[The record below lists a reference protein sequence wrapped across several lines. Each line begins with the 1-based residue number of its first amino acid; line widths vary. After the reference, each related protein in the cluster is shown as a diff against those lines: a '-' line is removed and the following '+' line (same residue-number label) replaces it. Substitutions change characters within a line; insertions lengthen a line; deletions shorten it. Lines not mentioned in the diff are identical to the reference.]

1 MAGVSR
7 LPAVRCYGGTVAY
20 GYDDEYDHG
29 RDLAPP
35 PVCFNSGMPNQ
46 YVYDE
51 PDNDDYK
58 VFPPPGPGTVIE
70 STGHGYTIVP
80 MTVTTCDKGEGDD
93 GLLVAAVQDGGVVA
107 AAPGGGAGVEADDED
122 EPEGKLDYEYEFYD
136 ADDDLAEQG
145 QPRRGTLATAWML
158 AGIAAAA
165 EHGRHL
171 TEPAT
176 RLTAARRLVH
186 VGGREADCT
195 QRQISLQQKLAS

>member
-51 PDNDDYK
+51 SDNDDYK

-80 MTVTTCDKGEGDD
+80 MAATTGDKGGD
-93 GLLVAAVQDGGVVA
+93 GTLTTSAKQQPKTPVAAVKDGGIGHWGCCSRGR
-107 AAPGGGAGVEADDED
+107 GG
-122 EPEGKLDYEYEFYD
+122 
-136 ADDDLAEQG
+136 
-145 QPRRGTLATAWML
+145 
-158 AGIAAAA
+158 
-165 EHGRHL
+165 
-171 TEPAT
+171 
-176 RLTAARRLVH
+176 
-186 VGGREADCT
+186 
-195 QRQISLQQKLAS
+195 

>member
-1 MAGVSR
+1 
-7 LPAVRCYGGTVAY
+7 
-20 GYDDEYDHG
+20 
-29 RDLAPP
+29 
-35 PVCFNSGMPNQ
+35 MPNQ

-80 MTVTTCDKGEGDD
+80 MKVTTCDKGDD

-107 AAPGGGAGVEADDED
+107 AAPGGGAGLEADDED
-122 EPEGKLDYEYEFYD
+122 ELEGKLDYEYEFYD

-145 QPRRGTLATAWML
+145 QPRRGTSTRRLTSAWVA

-195 QRQISLQQKLAS
+195 QRQISLQQKLASIYILHICLFSLYSKVF